1 MKFKEVDIIKDTWF
15 TGRIKYI
22 ASYHSYMDDDN
33 MLEKFSTC
41 VPRKGD
47 CIRVR
52 DKNTHLDVYLC
63 VKSVFIDYLEN
74 KMTVWCK

>member
-1 MKFKEVDIIKDTWF
+1 MKFKEINIIRDRFFSRT
-15 TGRIKYI
+15 KYI
-22 ASYHSYMDDDN
+22 ASYYNYRDDDN
-33 MLEKFSTC
+33 MLEKFSTQ

-52 DKNTHLDVYLC
+52 DKNTHLDVYLI
-63 VKSVFIDYLEN
+63 VTSVFIDYLED

>member
-1 MKFKEVDIIKDTWF
+1 MKFETVEIIKYRWF
-15 TGRIKYI
+15 AIHLKHI
-22 ASYHSYMDDDN
+22 VSYHRYRDDD
-33 MLEKFSTC
+33 MLEKFSTQ

-52 DKNTHLDVYLC
+52 DKNTHLDVFLN

-74 KMTVWCK
+74 KMTVWV